1 MNLTANDL
9 GTLIT
14 LSAAAALR
22 DELRCLDVGRTSR
35 RAVADS
41 RCARAYL
48 LRLQFRLRYLPD
60 AVKATP
66 GYADVGAS
74 AICRVHGRVRQ

>member
-1 MNLTANDL
+1 M
-9 GTLIT
+9 
-14 LSAAAALR
+14 ALR
-22 DELRCLDVGRTSR
+22 DELRCLDVGRTSG
-35 RAVADS
+35 RAIAGY

-66 GYADVGAS
+66 GYEKHTSIAQINTSGS
-74 AICRVHGRVRQ
+74 NK